1 VPSELDAGHPSV
13 ASLKNGG
20 PATADDAAPPAL
32 FSRRWRRWLETE
44 HLGLAITLAYLF
56 LAAVGMLHRGF
67 VLLYFR
73 INLLDYA
80 EPSDLLL
87 AALRDPLVVLV
98 CIAPI
103 PLVALYFRGAQWLRR
118 RYPGSVWTTGG
129 ARAREFERKHRD
141 ALYVASVILWA
152 LAFSLQYASKVAH
165 DLRGGRGRRVQVDLI
180 TGSVRVP
187 GDTLWPLLLGTT
199 QKYVFLYD
207 NVRQVTTVVPVDN
220 IAQIRYDRRRLQRS
234 VIPSTR

>member
-1 VPSELDAGHPSV
+1 VGR
-13 ASLKNGG
+13 
-20 PATADDAAPPAL
+20 PPAL
-32 FSRRWRRWLETE
+32 WSPHWRRWLETE
-44 HLGLAITLAYLF
+44 HLALAITLAYLF

-87 AALRDPLVVLV
+87 AALRDPLIVLV

-103 PLVALYFRGAQWLRR
+103 PLVALYFRGAHWLRQR
-118 RYPGSVWTTGG
+118 FPRSFWTTGG
-129 ARAREFERKHRD
+129 ARGREFERKHRNT
-141 ALYVASVILWA
+141 LFVLTVVSWA
-152 LAFSLQYASKVAH
+152 LAFSLQYASKVAR
-165 DLRGGRGRRVQVDLI
+165 DLRAGSGRRVQVELI
-180 TGSVRVP
+180 TGSVRTP

-220 IAQIRYDRRRLQRS
+220 VAQIRYDRRLRRS
-234 VIPSTR
+234 VVPSTR

>member
-1 VPSELDAGHPSV
+1 VPTELGVGPSDAPVTVVDPS
-13 ASLKNGG
+13 A
-20 PATADDAAPPAL
+20 PAEKPAPPAL
-32 FSRRWRRWLETE
+32 WSPHWRRWLETE
-44 HLGLAITLAYLF
+44 HLALAITLAYLF

-87 AALRDPLVVLV
+87 AALRDPLIVLV

-103 PLVALYFRGAQWLRR
+103 PLVALYFRGAQWLRQR
-118 RYPGSVWTTGG
+118 FPRSFWTTGG
-129 ARAREFERKHRD
+129 ARGREFERKHRN
-141 ALYVASVILWA
+141 ALYVLTVILWA
-152 LAFSLQYASKVAH
+152 LAFSLQYASKVAR
-165 DLRGGRGRRVQVDLI
+165 DLRAGSGRRVQVELI
-180 TGSVRVP
+180 TGSVRAP

-207 NVRQVTTVVPVDN
+207 NARQVTTVVPVDN
-220 IAQIRYDRRRLQRS
+220 VAQIRYDRRRLRPS
-234 VIPSTR
+234 VVPSTR

>member
-1 VPSELDAGHPSV
+1 VPTDLGAGERPAADSSVDPVAPADEL
-13 ASLKNGG
+13 
-20 PATADDAAPPAL
+20 APPSL
-32 FSRRWRRWLETE
+32 FSRHWRRWLETE
-44 HLGLAITLAYLF
+44 HLALALTLAYLF

-87 AALRDPLVVLV
+87 AALRDPLIVLV

-103 PLVALYFRGAQWLRR
+103 PLVALYFRGAAWLRN
-118 RYPGSVWTTGG
+118 RYPNNFWATGG
-129 ARAREFERKHRD
+129 ARGREFQRKHRD
-141 ALYVASVILWA
+141 KLYVVTVILWA
-152 LAFSLQYASKVAH
+152 LAFSLQYAGKVAR
-165 DLRGGRGRRVQVDLI
+165 DLRAGTGRRVQVDLI
-180 TGSVRVP
+180 SGSVRAP

-207 NVRQVTTVVPVDN
+207 NARELTTVVPVDN
-220 IAQIRYDRRRLQRS
+220 VAQLRYDRRRLWRS
-234 VIPSTR
+234 VVPSTR

>member
-1 VPSELDAGHPSV
+1 VPSEHGSGEQSV
-13 ASLKNGG
+13 AGLTDGAAT
-20 PATADDAAPPAL
+20 PADRSAPPAL
-32 FSRRWRRWLETE
+32 FSRHWRRWLETE
-44 HLGLAITLAYLF
+44 HLALAVTLAYLF

-87 AALRDPLVVLV
+87 AALRDPLIVLV

-103 PLVALYFRGAQWLRR
+103 PLVALYFRGAHWLRN
-118 RYPGSVWTTGG
+118 RYPGSFWTTGG
-129 ARAREFERKHRD
+129 ARGRAFERKHRD
-141 ALYVASVILWA
+141 KLYVASVILWA
-152 LAFSLQYASKVAH
+152 LAFSLQYAGKVAR
-165 DLRGGRGRRVQVDLI
+165 DLRAGTGRRVQVDLI
-180 TGSVRVP
+180 TGSVRAP

-207 NVRQVTTVVPVDN
+207 NLRQVTTVVPVDN
-220 IAQIRYDRRRLQRS
+220 VAQIRYDRRRLQRS